1 MSADDAGNGGQ
12 ADAGAG
18 KLPVGVQTLEG
29 PEEVVPVA
37 HVEAGAVVADH
48 EGIRFPMAGDVEFDG
63 WMFNASS
70 ELPGIAK
77 QVFQDRPH
85 QTWIAL
91 NLEPGR
97 NPDLNIPVRFLL
109 VQFFADHLGKLR
121 EVDGASLQL
130 LATDPG

>member
-12 ADAGAG
+12 ANSGAG
-18 KLPVGVQTLEG
+18 KLPVGMKTLER
-29 PEEVVPVA
+29 PEEVLSVA
-37 HVEAGAVVADH
+37 HVKTGAVVADH
-48 EGIRFPMAGDVEFDG
+48 EGIRFPVAGHVEFDG
-63 WMFNASS
+63 WMFNPSS

-85 QTWIAL
+85 QAWIAL

-97 NPDLNIPVRFLL
+97 NPDLNIPTRFLL

-121 EVDGASLQL
+121 GGVYR
-130 LATDPG
+130 